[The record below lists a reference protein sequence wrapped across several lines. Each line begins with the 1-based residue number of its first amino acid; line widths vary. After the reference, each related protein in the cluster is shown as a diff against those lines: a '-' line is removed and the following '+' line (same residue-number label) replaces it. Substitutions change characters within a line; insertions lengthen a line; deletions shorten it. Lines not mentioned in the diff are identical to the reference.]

1 MKLLDIFRNRSH
13 PLTILLAGLGI
24 GSVGFYIFYRATKP
38 ILHSICVKILED
50 DQEDYDRGSRVIT
63 VEAEPVKVGSM
74 AKQISTTGKLR
85 ANAFVEIKSE
95 IDAKIAEI
103 CFTEGT
109 TVKKGQPVIKFDSSE
124 QKAALERAT
133 AAYVSAAS
141 EFKRNQKLL
150 QQRAGSQRDY
160 DKTYGEFLQAKA
172 QVAEAKAR
180 LEKHTIL
187 APFDGSIGLIDV
199 SPGAFVERG
208 KKLVTIV
215 DMTPMKIDFKV
226 PAKYVRDIG
235 AGQAVDFQFDSRMFR
250 AVVEAIDSNIDVESH
265 SLAARASIANEDGYL
280 TPGNFVS
287 LKVITAERGDVVRVP

>member
-1 MKLLDIFRNRSH
+1 M
-13 PLTILLAGLGI
+13 
-24 GSVGFYIFYRATKP
+24 
-38 ILHSICVKILED
+38 
-50 DQEDYDRGSRVIT
+50 
-63 VEAEPVKVGSM
+63 
-74 AKQISTTGKLR
+74 
-85 ANAFVEIKSE
+85 
-95 IDAKIAEI
+95 
-103 CFTEGT
+103 
-109 TVKKGQPVIKFDSSE
+109 
-124 QKAALERAT
+124 
-133 AAYVSAAS
+133 
-141 EFKRNQKLL
+141 
-150 QQRAGSQRDY
+150 
-160 DKTYGEFLQAKA
+160 
-172 QVAEAKAR
+172 AEAKAR

-287 LKVITAERGDVVRVP
+287 LKVITAERGDVVRVPESAIDRQGEIEVIWIIEKGKASLRRVITGGREDGYVEIVGGLEPGQTVVTAGQIKLSEGIPVKIAKPEIENIQKSSK